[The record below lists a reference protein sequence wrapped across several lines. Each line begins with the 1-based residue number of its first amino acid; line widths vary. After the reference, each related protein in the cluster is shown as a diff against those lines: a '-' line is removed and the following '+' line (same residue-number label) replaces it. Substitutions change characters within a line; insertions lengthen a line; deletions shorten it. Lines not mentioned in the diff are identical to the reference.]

1 MPSKLPG
8 TPPVPPDGPSL
19 GEPRLPTSPV
29 PVDPPVHP
37 TPPVH
42 PPIDPRPPIDPG
54 PGGGDPPPVATTA
67 SITSWTQLIPQCR
80 DADMAGSVSARI
92 HDPLWMLTRQWQVG
106 EYQGEDAGTPIVA
119 RVRASNAPFTRIH
132 LGAIP
137 PNTILAGDAYDPLA
151 APLETIV
158 ERRAMRPASITDA
171 AMLSFTVE
179 AGLQFLRMLDAQRP
193 SQSYRSNFI
202 AKFALPAVA
211 VSPDDDAAS
220 RFARLAAGR
229 ALDARQLAAAL
240 RSTSA
245 AQLAADPSLGVASG
259 DRAEVAQAAGAWLS
273 WYDIMFSEPTGTQD
287 AWDPSRM
294 EYSVTISAQLSANPF
309 DQFNFTAGE
318 IDDGRLD
325 WASFDF
331 NGEINMGTGN
341 DRDFRDIVETT
352 IPAPVTFRGGPAPR
366 FWEMEDAKLAYGLLP
381 VGPTDLVQLMM
392 IEYASS
398 YGNDWFVVPLD
409 LPVGSITQVNSLVV
423 TDTFGVKT
431 LLQAIGTNVNV
442 PANFTMWTPAFMKD
456 LGSPLPGPRS
466 NCFFLPPTLGSVLD
480 GATLEDV
487 AFMRDEMA
495 NLAWAIERSVQ
506 GATEQP
512 VRRSN
517 GGAAAN
523 TTTTSGGSLPR
534 YLLSTT
540 VPDNWIPLLP
550 VELKTAS
557 GAVQSRLKR
566 GAVLQPDGSA
576 KIHPAEGKILN
587 AGASLLIYDE
597 EVPREGMHI
606 TSSRRTARWV
616 DGATVVWTGYRRSIG
631 RGEGSSGLQF
641 DEVVEPFTAP

>member
-1 MPSKLPG
+1 MAE
-8 TPPVPPDGPSL
+8 L
-19 GEPRLPTSPV
+19 GRHHVQRANGNAGRL
-29 PVDPPVHP
+29 
-37 TPPVH
+37 
-42 PPIDPRPPIDPG
+42 G
-54 PGGGDPPPVATTA
+54 PVA
-67 SITSWTQLIPQCR
+67 
-80 DADMAGSVSARI
+80 D
-92 HDPLWMLTRQWQVG
+92 
-106 EYQGEDAGTPIVA
+106 
-119 RVRASNAPFTRIH
+119 
-132 LGAIP
+132 
-137 PNTILAGDAYDPLA
+137 
-151 APLETIV
+151 
-158 ERRAMRPASITDA
+158 
-171 AMLSFTVE
+171 
-179 AGLQFLRMLDAQRP
+179 
-193 SQSYRSNFI
+193 
-202 AKFALPAVA
+202 
-211 VSPDDDAAS
+211 
-220 RFARLAAGR
+220 
-229 ALDARQLAAAL
+229 
-240 RSTSA
+240 
-245 AQLAADPSLGVASG
+245 
-259 DRAEVAQAAGAWLS
+259 
-273 WYDIMFSEPTGTQD
+273 
-287 AWDPSRM
+287 
-294 EYSVTISAQLSANPF
+294 EYSVTISAQLSASPF

-341 DRDFRDIVETT
+341 GRAFRDIVETT
-352 IPAPVTFRGGPAPR
+352 IPAPVTFRGGPVPR
-366 FWEMEDAKLAYGLLP
+366 FWEMEDAKLAYGLLS

-442 PANFTMWTPAFMKD
+442 PANFAMWTPAFKKA
-456 LGSPLPGPRS
+456 LGGQLPGPKS
-466 NCFFLPPTLGSVLD
+466 NCFFLPPTLGSVVD

-495 NLAWAIERSVQ
+495 NLVWAIERSVE

-517 GGAAAN
+517 GGAAARAI
-523 TTTTSGGSLPR
+523 TTSGGSLPR

-540 VPDNWIPLLP
+540 VPDNWISLLP
-550 VELKTAS
+550 VELKTAA

-576 KIHPAEGKILN
+576 KIHPAKGKILN

-606 TSSRRTARWV
+606 TSSRRAARWV
-616 DGATVVWTGYRRSIG
+616 DGATFVWTGYRRSIG

-641 DEVVEPFTAP
+641 DEVVEPIATP